1 MKTVLIT
8 GSSRGI
14 GRETA
19 IYFAQ
24 QGWNVIIHG
33 FRHPEKLESLKNEI
47 LEEWLY
53 TKKLKETNEAY
64 QTLYTKSVKH
74 VTELHDLRMK
84 SVEILKELEELLD
97 I

>member
-47 LEEWLY
+47 LEENRITCIRSFRWVSTGAGQY
-53 TKKLKETNEAY
+53 R
-64 QTLYTKSVKH
+64 H
-74 VTELHDLRMK
+74 
-84 SVEILKELEELLD
+84 
-97 I
+97 